1 MMTSLSREF
10 LKFFIFL
17 VASILL
23 DICGGENVTSN
34 NVVTLDIESFNNK
47 TDTNKNQNTTSN
59 TATQHIENLNNET
72 DTLENQ
78 TAIKGNETWIE
89 SNNKSFECLPRTK
102 RSSQGDVSA
111 IKKFVNIQSLSSR
124 I

>member
-47 TDTNKNQNTTSN
+47 TDTNKNQNTMSN

-89 SNNKSFECLPRTK
+89 SHNESFECLPRTK
-102 RSSQGDVSA
+102 RSSQGDVSVVQK
-111 IKKFVNIQSLSSR
+111 ILNVQFI
-124 I
+124 